1 MARIAPEKVRN
12 SAKALIDFINN
23 SPSPYHVVD
32 NCRTRLT
39 QAGFEELSEKNHW
52 SISKGGK
59 YFVTRNQSTVVAF
72 TVGQKFESGNGFSVV
87 GAHTDSPCLKLKPKS
102 KKVKSGY
109 LSVGV
114 QCYGGGIWS
123 TWFDRDLTVAGRVMI
138 KNNNGHLEHR
148 LIHIKRPI
156 LKVPMI
162 CIHLQ
167 RDLNDKFSINK
178 ETHTLPIMGT
188 EEFEKQLNKATNEGE
203 ENDLSSSEKENE
215 KDGIFERES
224 SKHHSALVS
233 VICNELKCNAN
244 QLFDMELVL
253 ADTQPAAIGGIHDE
267 FIFAPRLDNLFNAYC
282 SLQGLLEAT
291 EDGMDDETNIR
302 MISLYDNEEV
312 GSESA
317 QGAASNLTELIMRRI
332 CDGLGGRFEQSI
344 ANSYMISADQ
354 AHAVHPNYSSKHEE
368 NHQPKLHGGPVV
380 KINANQRYATT
391 AITASILRIIS
402 HHCGVPLQEVVV
414 SNDSA
419 CGSTIG
425 PILSAKLGIRTVDI
439 GGPQLSMHS
448 IRETCCISS
457 VEQTVSLLRTF
468 FRMFPKVDASII
480 D

>member
-1 MARIAPEKVRN
+1 MGRLSPEKVRN
-12 SAKALIDFINN
+12 SAKALIEFINN

-32 NCRTRLT
+32 NCRNRLT
-39 QAGFEELSEKNHW
+39 AAGFVELKEKNLW
-52 SISKGGK
+52 SVAKGGK

-72 TVGQKFESGNGFSVV
+72 TVGQKFVSGNGFSVV

-138 KNNNGHLEHR
+138 KNAEGNLEHR
-148 LIHIKRPI
+148 LVHIKRPI
-156 LKVPMI
+156 LRVPMI

-167 RDLNDKFSINK
+167 RDLNDKFCINK
-178 ETHTLPIMGT
+178 ETHTLPMMGT
-188 EEFEKQLNKATNEGE
+188 EEFEKQLNKAANEGKE
-203 ENDLSSSEKENE
+203 SDAPSKKENE
-215 KDGIFERES
+215 EEEKFASEA
-224 SKHHSALVS
+224 SKHHTALVNLL
-233 VICNELKCNAN
+233 CNELKCSPN

-253 ADTQPAAIGGIHDE
+253 ADTQPAAIGGIHEE

-282 SLQGLLEAT
+282 ALQGLLEAT
-291 EDGMDDETNIR
+291 EEGLDDEKNVQ

-312 GSESA
+312 GSQSA
-317 QGAASNLTELIMRRI
+317 QGAASNLTELIMRRVS
-332 CDGLGGRFEQSI
+332 DSLGGRFEQSV
-344 ANSYMISADQ
+344 ASSYMISADQ
-354 AHAVHPNYSSKHEE
+354 AHAVHPNYANKHEE
-368 NHQPKLHGGPVV
+368 NHQPKLHCGPVL

-391 AITASILRIIS
+391 AITASILRLIS
-402 HHCGVPLQEVVV
+402 HHCDVPLQEVVV

-425 PILSAKLGIRTVDI
+425 PILSAKLGIPTVDI

-448 IRETCCISS
+448 IREQCCTSS

-468 FRMFPKVDASII
+468 FRMFPKI
-480 D
+480 DLSLVE